1 MSTRP
6 RGVWDRTAKL
16 KTPFDNIS
24 SEEDFHMNEKT
35 TVKVPFM
42 RRTGMYKV
50 TFTDLATVVSIPC
63 KADVEVLLIW
73 PAEGKLSEIEE
84 NINEEKIQE
93 WKKSMDMHVIKK
105 FKAHGTVANLPICGR
120 KGKIDKRVQRKIVRM
135 LDKEPRLTSKYVQA
149 ALQSEGT
156 TVSTRTIR
164 RHLNEKRLY
173 GYISS
178 VLMLLIFAH
187 SYVDLLLPKLDVSSS
202 INVQEK
208 LTITPL
214 ADLNSGISDLSGI
227 NGEGNAKISRTVRKA
242 IFGLD
247 KKITD
252 SDVSQIIEIIVD
264 PPPIAVILPSFI

>member
-1 MSTRP
+1 MRVFQFFGAALLFPLLFASDDNNSHGKTAKLHRVDQDVSSVLVSYIYS
-6 RGVWDRTAKL
+6 RAKL

-93 WKKSMDMHVIKK
+93 WKKSMDMH
-105 FKAHGTVANLPICGR
+105 
-120 KGKIDKRVQRKIVRM
+120 
-135 LDKEPRLTSKYVQA
+135 
-149 ALQSEGT
+149 
-156 TVSTRTIR
+156 
-164 RHLNEKRLY
+164 
-173 GYISS
+173 
-178 VLMLLIFAH
+178 
-187 SYVDLLLPKLDVSSS
+187 YVDLLLPKLDVSSS